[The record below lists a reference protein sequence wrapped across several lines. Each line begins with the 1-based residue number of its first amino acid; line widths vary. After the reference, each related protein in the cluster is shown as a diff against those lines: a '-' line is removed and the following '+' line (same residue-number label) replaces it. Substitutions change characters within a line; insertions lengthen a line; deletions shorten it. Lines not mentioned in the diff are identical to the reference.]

1 MSLARVGWNTFVIDR
16 PNCQSEESYLLQL
29 EMGPVKLKSQLG
41 SDTRRT
47 VGASGVRRG
56 AGMWGCGVWWVRT
69 HASNTTNGETDY
81 GEVNQLD
88 SLNGQG
94 TSLGMSWGSSQN
106 DS

>member
-56 AGMWGCGVWWVRT
+56 CGDVGVWWVVGAHTCQQYHQRR
-69 HASNTTNGETDY
+69 N
-81 GEVNQLD
+81 
-88 SLNGQG
+88 
-94 TSLGMSWGSSQN
+94 
-106 DS
+106 

>member
-56 AGMWGCGVWWVRT
+56 CGGVVCGGCAHMPAIPPT
-69 HASNTTNGETDY
+69 EKLTY
-81 GEVNQLD
+81 GEVSQLD
-88 SLNGQG
+88 SLNGQE